1 MSSSRS
7 PGKREFAEHS
17 LLNEAGAKITDKSSG
32 SGLNVGGIAAAIK
45 AIWSRF
51 RLWRR
56 QRPFAGAILM
66 ILAGLL
72 VLWGPVSLMR
82 FALFPGNLIWAGLLV
97 GALLVTMGLIQ
108 LFAPSYALITGAIG
122 IVLSLISLIVALGG
136 FGLGMILGL
145 IGGALGVAW
154 KPKGRRL
161 SKNRSANTRT
171 RQWPRW
177 QKRTRPGKAV
187 N

>member
-1 MSSSRS
+1 M
-7 PGKREFAEHS
+7 REFAERS
-17 LLNEAGAKITDKSSG
+17 PLSEAGAKITDKSSG
-32 SGLNVGGIAAAIK
+32 SGLSVGRIVAAIK
-45 AIWSRF
+45 VTWSRF

-56 QRPFAGAILM
+56 QRPFAGASLM

-72 VLWGPVSLMR
+72 VLWGPASLMR

-97 GALLVTMGLIQ
+97 GALLFTMGLIQ
-108 LFAPSYALITGAIG
+108 LFAPSYALITGAVG

-154 KPKGRRL
+154 KPKGRHP
-161 SKNRSANTRT
+161 SKNRSANART
-171 RQWPRW
+171 RQWSRR